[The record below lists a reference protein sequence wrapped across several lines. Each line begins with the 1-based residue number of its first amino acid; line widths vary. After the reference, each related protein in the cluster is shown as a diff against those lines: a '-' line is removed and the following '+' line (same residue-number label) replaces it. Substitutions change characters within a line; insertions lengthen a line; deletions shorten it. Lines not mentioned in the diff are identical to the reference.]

1 MGPFG
6 KRGKPAKW
14 QSPQTV
20 TTSGRRSFCGFSG
33 ASSRL
38 RAYGPRAPPAAS
50 PQLAAGP
57 SAWLAPGRHPWLQ
70 NAAGDRRFR
79 RSASCNGSDTARRW
93 APTFRADNRSPPTRA
108 AFSASR
114 QTHRARGAA
123 KAASAFP
130 SRGSGQAW
138 AAVRR
143 ERVRHRSSRAAPP
156 WQMSQPAP
164 ALRSVARAST
174 VKRLRDS
181 AASVME
187 SAATERLTTL
197 WLASGP

>member
-50 PQLAAGP
+50 PQLAVGP

-93 APTFRADNRSPPTRA
+93 APTFRANNRSPPTRA

-114 QTHRARGAA
+114 QIHRARGAA
-123 KAASAFP
+123 RAVSAFP
-130 SRGSGQAW
+130 SRCSGQAS

-143 ERVRHRSSRAAPP
+143 ERGRRRSSRVAPMR
-156 WQMSQPAP
+156 QTSRP
-164 ALRSVARAST
+164 ALALPSLPRASM
-174 VKRLRDS
+174 VKRLQDS

-187 SAATERLTTL
+187 SAATERSTTL
-197 WLASGP
+197 